1 MAFEQPGVVVS
12 FEAGADLSTRQYHF
26 VKVTGAQTCNAI
38 TATTDKPVGVLQNK
52 PGAVGR
58 AATVNVD
65 GISKVV
71 AGAAIAAGSP
81 ITFNAAGQ
89 AIVATTGL
97 TIHGVAMGSAGALA
111 DLVSVLLNLNQT
123 TA

>member
-1 MAFEQPGVVVS
+1 MAFEQPGVVVTL
-12 FEAGADLSTRQYHF
+12 EAGADLSTKQYHF
-26 VKVTGAQTCNAI
+26 IKVTGAQTCNAI

-52 PGAVGR
+52 PAAVGR

-65 GISKVV
+65 GITKMI
-71 AGAAIAAGSP
+71 AGGAVPAGSP
-81 ITFNAAGQ
+81 ISFNAAGQ

-97 TIHGVAMGSAGALA
+97 VIHGTALGSAGAVN
-111 DLVSVLLNLNQT
+111 DLVSVVLNLNQT